1 MAGNV
6 QPQFT
11 TNGNVSSIAVTA
23 ASTNS
28 QAPGTIGTAVFLAF
42 TAGSNGSFVESV
54 LWMPTATSTITTS
67 PATVGRIFISSLTSG
82 ATSASNTY
90 LIAEVSL
97 PAISA
102 DSSSAPVYPIEV
114 VINRRIPANWT
125 ILVSNYNAPTAN
137 TQWIATVFGGD
148 Y

>member
-23 ASTNS
+23 GNTSS
-28 QAPGTIGTAVFLAF
+28 EGGGTVATSIFLAF
-42 TAGSNGSFVESV
+42 TAGVNGSFVESV
-54 LWMPTATSTITTS
+54 LWMPTASAAATATNATIGRVFLSSVTTGSTTS
-67 PATVGRIFISSLTSG
+67 A
-82 ATSASNTY
+82 NTY

-97 PAISA
+97 PSVSA
-102 DSSSAPVYPIEV
+102 DSTTVANSPIE
-114 VINRRIPANWT
+114 ITLNRRIPASWGV
-125 ILVSNYNAPTAN
+125 LVTNHVAPASSSE
-137 TQWIATVFGGD
+137 WIATVFGGD

>member
-11 TNGNVSSIAVTA
+11 VNGNVSSVPVTA

-28 QAPGTIGTAVFLAF
+28 QAPGTIGTGVFLAF
-42 TAGSNGSFVESV
+42 TAGANGSFVESV
-54 LWMPTATSTITTS
+54 LWMPTATATTNTGATI
-67 PATVGRIFISSLTSG
+67 GRVYLSSIASG
-82 ATSASNTY
+82 ATSASNCW

-97 PAISA
+97 IVVSA
-102 DSSSAPVYPIEV
+102 DSSTTPAYPVEV
-114 VINRRIPANWT
+114 VVNRRIPAGYT
-125 ILVSNYNAPTAN
+125 ILVSNYAAPAAN